1 MLRREQSRFPGKRK
15 ETMLNRNM
23 RNTAILLVVF
33 LAVYMF
39 GNYFAEKNLMSGSGQ
54 FVFLRKTGVRYRK
67 E

>member
-23 RNTAILLVVF
+23 RNTPFIGVVEPE
-33 LAVYMF
+33 A
-39 GNYFAEKNLMSGSGQ
+39 AEDAEEGAEQVSGEEKGDN
-54 FVFLRKTGVRYRK
+54 V